1 MNGIPRVF
9 RGSQSTKTADSRHQD
24 IFRFEHRRKVYYRR
38 AKQHARNAQKVT
50 RIR

>member
-9 RGSQSTKTADSRHQD
+9 RGSQSTLVADNRHQD
-24 IFRFEHRRKVYYRR
+24 IFRFEHRRRVYYRR
-38 AKQHARNAQKVT
+38 ARQQARTRQRVT